1 MNSDNTKSVSFRKIF
16 VVAGL
21 SWVFDAMDVGI
32 ISFIAAALIGEWNL
46 TPQEAGWIGS
56 VNAIGMLI
64 GAIVAGSLA
73 DRIGRNKVLM
83 YTVLLFSVMSGLAA
97 LSTTL
102 AVFLVFRFF
111 IGLGLGGELPVAST
125 LVSEHVPAHKRG
137 RMVVLLE
144 SFWAVG
150 WILSAVIAYFIM
162 PIWGWRSTLIIGALP
177 AILAIYMRWGL
188 PDSPA
193 FHKRDKQK
201 TSVWKNMKSLW
212 APKYARSTAM
222 LWILWL
228 FVMFS
233 YHGMF
238 LWLPSMMVMKG
249 FTLIKSFGYVLLMT
263 LTQLPG
269 FFSAAWLVEKV
280 GRKFVLIT
288 YLIFAAVSA
297 FFFGTAD
304 SLSVLIASGMAL
316 SFFYLGVTGTTY
328 AYTTDH
334 YESDIRAT
342 GAGMANAAGRV
353 GAIAGPLVVGYMIA
367 ANVSFTAIFGMF
379 FAACMLAALNVLILG
394 KETRVP
400 APVLETPETEEEGNQ
415 EKENVPVNNFM

>member
-1 MNSDNTKSVSFRKIF
+1 MSSDHTKPVSFRKIF

-32 ISFIAAALIGEWNL
+32 ISFIAAALIEEWYL
-46 TPQEAGWIGS
+46 TPTEAGWIGS
-56 VNAIGMLI
+56 INAIGMLI
-64 GAIVAGSLA
+64 GAVVAGSLA

-83 YTVLLFSVMSGLAA
+83 YTVLLFSVASGLAA
-97 LSTTL
+97 LSTTF
-102 AVFLVFRFF
+102 AVFLVLRFI

-162 PIWGWRSTLIIGALP
+162 PYWGWRSALVIGALP
-177 AILAIYMRWGL
+177 ALLAIYMRWGL
-188 PDSPA
+188 PDSPS
-193 FHKRDKQK
+193 FHNRDKKK
-201 TSVWKNMKSLW
+201 TTIWKNIKAVWS
-212 APKYARSTAM
+212 PKYARATAM

-238 LWLPSMMVMKG
+238 LWLPSIMVMKG
-249 FTLIKSFGYVLLMT
+249 FGLIKSFGYVLLMT

-269 FFSAAWLVEKV
+269 FFSAAWLVEKI
-280 GRKFVLIT
+280 GRKFVLVT
-288 YLIFAAVSA
+288 YLLFAAISA
-297 FFFGTAD
+297 FFFGTAET
-304 SLSVLIASGMAL
+304 LPVLIASGMAL

-334 YESDIRAT
+334 YDSDIRAT
-342 GAGMANAAGRV
+342 ASGLANAAGRI
-353 GAIAGPLVVGYMIA
+353 GAIIGPLAVGYMVA
-367 ANVSFTAIFGMF
+367 AKVSFTIIFSIF
-379 FAACMLAALNVLILG
+379 FVSCLIAALNVLILG
-394 KETRVP
+394 KETRVR
-400 APVLETPETEEEGNQ
+400 APYFEEVEGQEQTEE
-415 EKENVPVNNFM
+415 KEIVTVKNTM

>member
-1 MNSDNTKSVSFRKIF
+1 MSPDSTKPVSFRKIF

-21 SWVFDAMDVGI
+21 SWIFDAMDVGI
-32 ISFIAAALIGEWNL
+32 ISFIAAALIEEWHL
-46 TPQEAGWIGS
+46 TPQQAGWIGS
-56 VNAIGMLI
+56 INAIGMLI
-64 GAIVAGSLA
+64 GSIVAGSLA

-83 YTVLLFSVMSGLAA
+83 YTVLLFSVASGFSAM
-97 LSTTL
+97 STTL
-102 AVFLVFRFF
+102 AIFLVFRFF

-125 LVSEHVPAHKRG
+125 LVSENVPAHKRG

-162 PIWGWRSTLIIGALP
+162 PIWGWRSALIIGALP
-177 AILAIYMRWGL
+177 ALWAIYMRWGL

-193 FHKRDKQK
+193 FHKVDKQK
-201 TSVWKNMKSLW
+201 SSIWRNMKSLW
-212 APKYARSTAM
+212 SPKYARATAM

-238 LWLPSMMVMKG
+238 LWLPSIMVMKG
-249 FTLIKSFGYVLLMT
+249 FGLIKSFGYVLLMT

-288 YLIFAAVSA
+288 YLVCAAVSA
-297 FFFGTAD
+297 FFFGTAET
-304 SLSVLIASGMAL
+304 LPVLIMSGMAL

-334 YESDIRAT
+334 YDPEVRAT
-342 GAGMANAAGRV
+342 GAGMANAAGRI
-353 GAIAGPLVVGYMIA
+353 GAILGPLVVGYMVA
-367 ANVSFTAIFGMF
+367 AKVPFTVIFSMF
-379 FAACMLAALNVLILG
+379 FIACALAALNVWILG
-394 KETRVP
+394 KETRVRKP
-400 APVLETPETEEEGNQ
+400 FFETVEMQAEEEKAK
-415 EKENVPVNNFM
+415 EKEVNYV